1 MALAIRLARGGA
13 KKRPYYRI
21 VVADTRSPRDGRYI
35 ERLGTYN
42 PLLPK
47 DHEQRVT
54 MLEDRIKHWLE
65 KGAKPSDRI
74 SRFLEARGILSPKTR
89 NNPNKA
95 EPGDKAKERAAE
107 RKEREE
113 SLAKAAAEAK
123 AEPAPEAETA
133 DQPAEEASPEES

>member
-13 KKRPYYRI
+13 KNRPYYRI

-65 KGAKPSDRI
+65 KGARPSDRV
-74 SRFLEARGILSPKTR
+74 SRFLEARGIAPPKTR
-89 NNPNKA
+89 SNPNKA
-95 EPGDKAKERAAE
+95 EPGEKAKERVAQ

-123 AEPAPEAETA
+123 AEAESA
-133 DQPAEEASPEES
+133 EQPAEEASSGES